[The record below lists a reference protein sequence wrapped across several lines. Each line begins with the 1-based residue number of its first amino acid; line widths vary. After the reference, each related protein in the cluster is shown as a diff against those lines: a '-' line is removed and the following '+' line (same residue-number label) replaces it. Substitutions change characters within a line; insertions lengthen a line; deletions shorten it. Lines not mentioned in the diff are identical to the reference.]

1 MSTFDTLT
9 VVKRSGQR
17 TSFQGE
23 KIALA
28 IQKAF
33 HSLDIPYKDED
44 VNKVYSKVLKKIEK
58 EYKDR
63 KTINIENIQD
73 LIEEVLK
80 ENNFEDVYLAFSTYR
95 EHRNASR
102 SAFVMKQQHKF
113 LKAIERLGLDNID
126 DNLKERPNS
135 FLLQFGETISSEFAK
150 AYLLDTK
157 TVRYQDAGIFNLH
170 SIETIPFGMIATCDV
185 DLIEL
190 ATLDTDF
197 AKELNSINKIN
208 TYLNRIKLYLDSLS
222 KEVYQS
228 ISLIN
233 FDLVLKNVILKEFKS
248 ILKEY
253 IDIYLDANYLTNYL
267 TITGI
272 DNITSFDITPAYF
285 AIDNNTPLYLAI
297 ATIIK
302 KAKLKCEKNFTSSL
316 KTFFKTI
323 SFPLA
328 INFGTNNS
336 TKELI
341 IKSLV
346 NNKYIEYY
354 YQGEMTEEIAT
365 TMLNYSNLYFINKDA
380 SFNKA
385 IKECVN
391 YGYNSL
397 RVIEDNTTIDKKI
410 IGGKGNISCVSINL
424 VRIALKSMNIKTK
437 ETDYRLFYQE
447 LEKVLKQ
454 AKDALLER
462 FELQVDKTV
471 LHFPTL
477 YQLGTWHDGEK
488 LKNKDR
494 LRKLLKHGTLAFHI
508 VGLSEAIYT
517 LTGNKDEEI
526 TFNLAK
532 DILKF
537 MQKKID
543 NYSEQN
549 NLNFVLTTYNDNN
562 IETEFKKQDAA
573 IFGKIKDVTNKD
585 KYSEGITL
593 PISDLKQASL
603 QKYLLGGSS
612 LEIVVKDEKQLLN
625 KYQSLKNNNIGCF
638 NVKRKELPIK

>member
-1 MSTFDTLT
+1 
-9 VVKRSGQR
+9 
-17 TSFQGE
+17 
-23 KIALA
+23 
-28 IQKAF
+28 
-33 HSLDIPYKDED
+33 
-44 VNKVYSKVLKKIEK
+44 
-58 EYKDR
+58 
-63 KTINIENIQD
+63 
-73 LIEEVLK
+73 
-80 ENNFEDVYLAFSTYR
+80 
-95 EHRNASR
+95 
-102 SAFVMKQQHKF
+102 
-113 LKAIERLGLDNID
+113 
-126 DNLKERPNS
+126 
-135 FLLQFGETISSEFAK
+135 
-150 AYLLDTK
+150 
-157 TVRYQDAGIFNLH
+157 
-170 SIETIPFGMIATCDV
+170 MIATCDV

-197 AKELNSINKIN
+197 AKELNSIDKIS

-233 FDLVLKNVILKEFKS
+233 FDLVLESILLKEFKS

-272 DNITSFDITPAYF
+272 DNITSFDITPTYF

-297 ATIIK
+297 STIIK
-302 KAKLKCEKNFTSSL
+302 KAKMKCEKNFTISL

-323 SFPLA
+323 TFPLA
-328 INFGTNNS
+328 INFKTN
-336 TKELI
+336 KLI

-385 IKECVN
+385 IKERVN
-391 YGYNSL
+391 YGYNSI
-397 RVIEDNTTIDKKI
+397 RVIEDNTTIDKKMV
-410 IGGKGNISCVSINL
+410 GGKGNISCISINL
-424 VRIALKSMNIKTK
+424 VRIALKSKNTKTK

-462 FELQVDKTV
+462 FELQVDKTI

-488 LKNKDR
+488 LKDKDR

-517 LTGNKDEEI
+517 LTGNKDEE
-526 TFNLAK
+526 TTYNLAK
-532 DILKF
+532 DILNF

-549 NLNFVLTTYNDNN
+549 NLNFVLTTYNDTN

-585 KYSEGITL
+585 KYLEGITL
-593 PISDLKQASL
+593 PIDDLKEASL

-612 LEIVVKDEKQLLN
+612 LEIVAKDEKQLLN
-625 KYQSLKNNNIGCF
+625 KYQSLKDNDIGCF

>member
-1 MSTFDTLT
+1 MINMSTFDTLT

-17 TSFQGE
+17 TNFQGE

-33 HSLDIPYKDED
+33 HSLDIPYRDED

-80 ENNFEDVYLAFSTYR
+80 ENNFEDVYVAFSTYR

-157 TVRYQDAGIFNLH
+157 TVRCQDAGIFNLH

-197 AKELNSINKIN
+197 AKELNSIDKIS

-233 FDLVLKNVILKEFKS
+233 FDLVLESILLKEFKS
-248 ILKEY
+248 VLKEY
-253 IDIYLDANYLTNYL
+253 INIYLDANYLTNYL

-272 DNITSFDITPAYF
+272 DNITSFDITPTYF

-297 ATIIK
+297 STIIK
-302 KAKLKCEKNFTSSL
+302 KAKMKCEKNFTISL

-323 SFPLA
+323 TFPLA
-328 INFGTNNS
+328 INFKTN
-336 TKELI
+336 KLI

-385 IKECVN
+385 IKERVN

-397 RVIEDNTTIDKKI
+397 RVIEDNTTIDKKMV
-410 IGGKGNISCVSINL
+410 GGKGNISCISINL
-424 VRIALKSMNIKTK
+424 VRIALKSKNTKTK

-462 FELQVDKTV
+462 FELQVDKTI

-488 LKNKDR
+488 LKDKDR

-526 TFNLAK
+526 TYNLAK
-532 DILKF
+532 DILNF

-549 NLNFVLTTYNDNN
+549 NLNFVLTTYNDTN
-562 IETEFKKQDAA
+562 IETGFKKQDAA

-585 KYSEGITL
+585 KYLEGVTL
-593 PISDLKQASL
+593 PIDDLKEASL

-612 LEIVVKDEKQLLN
+612 LEIVAKDEKQLLN
-625 KYQSLKNNNIGCF
+625 KYQSLKDNDIGCF
-638 NVKRKELPIK
+638 NVKRKELSIK